1 MKTAI
6 CYFSGTG
13 NTKRTA
19 DAWLRA
25 LSGEGMSSEAF
36 RIDYGRMPDL
46 RSFDRIGIFY
56 PIHAFNAPEIV
67 LKFAENL
74 PVFPQEK
81 VFFVV
86 MVSGEP
92 LRLNHS
98 SDQKLRRILRKKNA
112 RVESA
117 WHYVMPYNM
126 IFRHTEEQAFRMDQ
140 TMQALVPLHVRAYFT
155 EGRCHELPR
164 LWGMGWIIA
173 VLRIEQWFSHKNGK
187 HYRVT
192 EECVQCGKC
201 VENCPAGNIRLADG
215 KIHFGEECLLC
226 TRCSFSCPKDAIR
239 IGLLDGWRVNGP
251 YRFRKPE
258 QEEPDR
264 HARFLRRAY
273 TRYFREAQERLD
285 ERGGEEHEALRDTE
299 D

>member
-98 SDQKLRRILRKKNA
+98 SDQAYGRAGFSDGSDHAGAGAASCAGIYHGRK
-112 RVESA
+112 
-117 WHYVMPYNM
+117 MP
-126 IFRHTEEQAFRMDQ
+126 
-140 TMQALVPLHVRAYFT
+140 
-155 EGRCHELPR
+155 
-164 LWGMGWIIA
+164 
-173 VLRIEQWFSHKNGK
+173 
-187 HYRVT
+187 
-192 EECVQCGKC
+192 
-201 VENCPAGNIRLADG
+201 
-215 KIHFGEECLLC
+215 
-226 TRCSFSCPKDAIR
+226 
-239 IGLLDGWRVNGP
+239 
-251 YRFRKPE
+251 
-258 QEEPDR
+258 
-264 HARFLRRAY
+264 
-273 TRYFREAQERLD
+273 
-285 ERGGEEHEALRDTE
+285 
-299 D
+299 